1 MRYQF
6 EKCLDK
12 GKIIRIE
19 IDPELFEKELIE
31 SRNDI
36 NSARRSIEQGNFKW
50 AIIQTYYSMFHA
62 LKGLLLSKG
71 YREKSHIC
79 LKHAIEAIFV
89 DTNLLSEDIFEDYD
103 FARRARERA
112 DYSYIYMMSNWQLT
126 CLKLLIN
133 LSTKLKAY

>member
-1 MRYQF
+1 MKYQF

-19 IDPELFEKELIE
+19 IDPELFEKELTE

-36 NSARRSIEQGNFKW
+36 KSARISIEQGNFKW

-79 LKHAIEAIFV
+79 LKHAIEAI
-89 DTNLLSEDIFEDYD
+89 
-103 FARRARERA
+103 
-112 DYSYIYMMSNWQLT
+112 
-126 CLKLLIN
+126 C
-133 LSTKLKAY
+133 